1 VNIHCKIGFQLFQRV
16 LDQYDKLRHREA
28 FLDQFRKQNMFKDD
42 LCEMDD
48 SRAVVQ
54 NLIDEYLEAT
64 KDTYLQWE
72 PNVCV

>member
-1 VNIHCKIGFQLFQRV
+1 
-16 LDQYDKLRHREA
+16 
-28 FLDQFRKQNMFKDD
+28 MFKDD

-54 NLIDEYLEAT
+54 NLVDEYLEAT

-72 PNVCV
+72 PNVSVNILTLINTI

>member
-1 VNIHCKIGFQLFQRV
+1 
-16 LDQYDKLRHREA
+16 
-28 FLDQFRKQNMFKDD
+28 MFKDD

-54 NLIDEYLEAT
+54 NLVDEYLEAT

-72 PNVCV
+72 PNVIANILTLINKK